1 MGFLS
6 EIKKLFWAQKAV
18 AKHGAEQAKDYV
30 EEVGSTMVDKAGD
43 LANKAK
49 ESGAAGLERVE
60 NTLKNTFHKVSEAA
74 ETLAEK
80 AEEKLDPLADKAE
93 VMWEKAKVKADQL
106 EDEVKVKADAA
117 WDKTKEVADKL
128 SHKAEDAWE
137 KTKDVAENVGE
148 TVSHQ
153 AEVAWDKT
161 KEVAEDVG
169 EVVLDKAEDAW
180 EKTKDVAENLG
191 EKLMGFGSKFMEK
204 AEDLASKAK
213 HAVDN
218 PEETMDKL
226 TEKAKKIDDKLK
238 DAISGNAGDRF
249 ADTTIKESLD
259 KSGDL
264 SKHDDFFEKAK
275 QFAEGNY
282 SMKQDKLELKDL
294 PDTLKEPEE
303 GETPPPDKQ
312 A

>member
-30 EEVGSTMVDKAGD
+30 EEVGSTVVDKAGD
-43 LANKAK
+43 LMNKAK
-49 ESGAAGLERVE
+49 ESGASELGKVE
-60 NTLKNTFHKVSEAA
+60 NTLKGTFHKVTDAA
-74 ETLAEK
+74 EALAAK

-93 VMWEKAKVKADQL
+93 AIWEKAKVKADQL

-128 SHKAEDAWE
+128 SEKAEGAWE

-148 TVSHQ
+148 AVGTQ
-153 AEVAWDKT
+153 AEVVWDKT

-169 EVVLDKAEDAW
+169 EIVLDKAEDAW

-191 EKLMGFGSKFMEK
+191 EKLMGFGSKLMDK
-204 AEDLASKAK
+204 AEDLAAKAK

-226 TEKAKKIDDKLK
+226 TEEAKKIDNKLK

-249 ADTTIKESLD
+249 AETTIKESLD

-294 PDTLKEPEE
+294 PDSSEE
-303 GETPPPDKQ
+303 SSNDETPPEK
-312 A
+312 